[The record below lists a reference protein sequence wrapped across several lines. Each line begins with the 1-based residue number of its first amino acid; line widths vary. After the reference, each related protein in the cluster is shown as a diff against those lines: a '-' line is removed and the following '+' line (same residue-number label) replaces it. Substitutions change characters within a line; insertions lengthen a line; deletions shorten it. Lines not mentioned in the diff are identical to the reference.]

1 MNKIDNILDG
11 AGTVAIAGH
20 VNPDGDCI
28 GSCMAMY
35 LYLKENYKQ
44 LDVDVYLGELRP
56 VFGYIERIQEVKH
69 QADAGKEYDLL
80 LLFDVSS
87 ADRIAVAG
95 EYLSTAKRSVCI
107 DHHITNQGLADE
119 NYILPDASSTCE
131 VLYEMLNPD
140 CISFAAATALYTGI
154 VHDTGVFQYSNT
166 KGKTMRIAGELL
178 DKGVDNTAIIEDSFY
193 SKTYV
198 QNQILGRT
206 LMESLLILDGKCII
220 GIVRQKEMDFYNV
233 TPKDLDGIVNQ
244 LRVTQGVEVAI
255 FIYAIGNQEYKV
267 SMRSNGHIDVSEI
280 AGYFGGGGHA
290 KAAGCNMQ
298 GSVYDAINSITFY
311 IEKKLLMEKPL

>member
-1 MNKIDNILDG
+1 MNNFETILEGID
-11 AGTVAIAGH
+11 TVAIAGH

-35 LYLKENYKQ
+35 LYLKENFKQ
-44 LDVDVYLGELRP
+44 LNVDVYLGEMRP
-56 VFGYIERIQEVKH
+56 VFGYIERIADVKH
-69 QADAGKEYDLL
+69 QTEGKEYDLL
-80 LLFDVSS
+80 MLFDVSS
-87 ADRIAVAG
+87 AKRIAVVG
-95 EYLSTAKRSVCI
+95 EYLETAKKTVCI
-107 DHHITNQGLADE
+107 DHHVTNQGLAQV
-119 NYILPDASSTCE
+119 NYIEPEASSTCE
-131 VLYEMLNPD
+131 VLYELMNPD
-140 CISFAAATALYTGI
+140 KISFGTATALYTGM
-154 VHDTGVFQYSNT
+154 VHDTGVFQYPNT
-166 KGKTMRIAGELL
+166 KGKTMRIAGDLL
-178 DKGVDNTAIIEDSFY
+178 DKGVDHTSIIENSFY
-193 SKTYV
+193 SKSYV

-206 LMESLLILDGKCII
+206 LMESILIMDGKCII
-220 GIVRQKEMDFYNV
+220 GIVRQKEMDFYQI

-267 SMRSNGHIDVSEI
+267 SMRSNGQIDVSEI
-280 AGYFGGGGHA
+280 ASYFGGGGHA

>member
-1 MNKIDNILDG
+1 MNNFESILEG
-11 AGTVAIAGH
+11 ADTVAIAGH

-35 LYLKENYKQ
+35 LYLKDNYQQ
-44 LDVDVYLGELRP
+44 LDVDIYLDKMRP
-56 VFGYIERIQEVKH
+56 VFGYIERIDEVRQ
-69 QADAGKEYDLL
+69 QAADKEYDLL

-87 ADRIAVAG
+87 ADRIAVVG
-95 EYLSTAKRSVCI
+95 EYLHTARKTVCI
-107 DHHITNQGLADE
+107 DHHLSNQGLAE
-119 NYILPDASSTCE
+119 INFIVPEASSTCE
-131 VLYEMLNPD
+131 VLYELLNPER
-140 CISFAAATALYTGI
+140 ISLAAATALYTGI

-166 KGKTMRIAGELL
+166 KGATMRIAGQLL
-178 DKGVDNTAIIEDSFY
+178 DKGVDQTAIIENSFY

-206 LMESLLILDGKCII
+206 LMESLLILDGRCII
-220 GIVRQKEMDFYNV
+220 GIVRQKEMDFYQI

-255 FIYAIGNQEYKV
+255 FIYAVGNQEYKV
-267 SMRSNGHIDVSEI
+267 SMRSNGQLDVCEI
-280 AGYFGGGGHA
+280 AAYFGGGGHA

-298 GSVYDAINSITFY
+298 GSVYDVINSITFY
-311 IEKKLLMEKPL
+311 IETKLNMGKLL